1 MQSSWS
7 RHLRRIVFVVCA
19 AAFAFGS
26 VSVIAPAMA
35 DTASK
40 SKKKANKKKADK
52 KASDDKKA
60 DDKKADKADKKV
72 DKKADNKKA
81 SDDKTDKKDKKADD
95 KKDKKAD
102 KTDKKADSKSS
113 SDKFYLEKPSEKTQT
128 QKDPDDRG
136 GVNPCNTKD
145 GGWGVY
151 EQWDRAPTMGQMIMP
166 ARGGVTK
173 SGGFDVVFHFHG
185 HEPIRKEFVKSVD
198 GVVLVGI
205 DLGIGSGAYSNAFA
219 SPSAF
224 KELVASVE
232 AEVAAKRGLKEA
244 HVRKV
249 GLSAWSAGYGAVQ
262 TILTQEYG
270 KGLVDTVIL
279 LDGLHASYVGDDL
292 DPTQLEPFVDF
303 AKLAKAGKKLMYVSH
318 SSIIPPGYAS
328 TTETNNYLVYSLG
341 GTPKASKKRK
351 SDPYGLELNSKF
363 DAGNFHMRGYDGND
377 KMDHCA
383 HIALIRDVMKSFV
396 KTRWKSPKGLAA
408 KKK

>member
-1 MQSSWS
+1 
-7 RHLRRIVFVVCA
+7 
-19 AAFAFGS
+19 
-26 VSVIAPAMA
+26 
-35 DTASK
+35 
-40 SKKKANKKKADK
+40 
-52 KASDDKKA
+52 
-60 DDKKADKADKKV
+60 
-72 DKKADNKKA
+72 
-81 SDDKTDKKDKKADD
+81 
-95 KKDKKAD
+95 
-102 KTDKKADSKSS
+102 
-113 SDKFYLEKPSEKTQT
+113 
-128 QKDPDDRG
+128 
-136 GVNPCNTKD
+136 
-145 GGWGVY
+145 
-151 EQWDRAPTMGQMIMP
+151 MIMP
-166 ARGGVTK
+166 SRGGVTK
-173 SGGFDVVFHFHG
+173 TGGFDVVFHFHG

-205 DLGIGSGAYSNAFA
+205 DLGIGSGAYSSAFA
-219 SPSAF
+219 SPNAF
-224 KELVASVE
+224 KELVESVE

-292 DPTQLEPFVDF
+292 DPTQLEPFVEF

-328 TTETNNYLVYSLG
+328 TTETNNYLVYTLG

-363 DAGNFHMRGYDGND
+363 DSGNFHMRGYDGND